1 MMERGTGKIPGA
13 FPYILKGGH
22 EDVENLK
29 LDAIDV
35 LFMHYITDRTTDEAD
50 KYDFWQLQYGRRPA
64 DLLRRLMKAGVIF
77 EDDSLPA
84 VLQKLRIYELKH
96 ILRSAR
102 LKVSGN
108 KQALVKRILQHAT
121 EIDFTP
127 VPLKNVYK
135 LSGSHSDF
143 HSRTR
148 FLNYFHFH
156 GNFDLHE
163 IYEFHLAH
171 DGWGAHRTALE
182 FLEGKARAHMHDA
195 NKYTAVKSYFLLSNY
210 VQNEMQD
217 KHLSMHYLNHF
228 AMLIVLAAT
237 NDGSGV
243 PASPHFYVDRYTTGR
258 YRAYMK
264 EEGFGPHGL
273 TRFLTDSTTALP
285 WPDEARC
292 DAAAL
297 IADFVVM
304 DEIY

>member
-1 MMERGTGKIPGA
+1 M
-13 FPYILKGGH
+13 
-22 EDVENLK
+22 ENLK

-64 DLLRRLMKAGVIF
+64 DLLRRLMEAGVIY

-84 VLQKLRIYELKH
+84 VLQKLRVYELKH

-108 KQALVKRILQHAT
+108 KQALIKRILQHAT
-121 EIDFTP
+121 EIDFAP

-135 LSGSHSDF
+135 LSERHSEF

-163 IYEFHLAH
+163 IYGFHLAH
-171 DGWGAHRTALE
+171 DSWGAHRTAVA
-182 FLEGKARAHMHDA
+182 FLEGKARAHMHAA

-210 VQNEMQD
+210 ALNEMQD

-228 AMLIVLAAT
+228 AMLIVLAAM
-237 NDGSGV
+237 DGGSGI
-243 PASPHFYVDRYTTGR
+243 PDSPHFYVDRYTTGR
-258 YRAYMK
+258 YRTYM
-264 EEGFGPHGL
+264 EESGISVHAL
-273 TRFLTDSTTALP
+273 IRFLTDSTAGLP
-285 WPDEARC
+285 WPDEARRH
-292 DAAAL
+292 AAAL